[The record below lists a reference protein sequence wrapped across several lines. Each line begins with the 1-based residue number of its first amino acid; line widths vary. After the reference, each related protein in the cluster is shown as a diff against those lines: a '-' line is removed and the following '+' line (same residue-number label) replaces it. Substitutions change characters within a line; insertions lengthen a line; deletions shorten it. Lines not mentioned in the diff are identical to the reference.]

1 MKELALPKS
10 KEELF
15 KMIDRHLRV
24 AARKEL
30 AFATS
35 LSEYH
40 FGLGMWVRNR
50 FVYPSNGEVA
60 RLLTGDGSRPSG
72 SADDVSEDI
81 LWAYW
86 NYLSVKYDTPK
97 EFEVRCSEMG
107 DESDYH
113 IQYFH
118 TREEARAFIDSRDPQ
133 DCLYE
138 TWYVVS
144 VPEDKRNPGV

>member
-1 MKELALPKS
+1 MPKS

-24 AARKEL
+24 AERKEL
-30 AFATS
+30 AFS
-35 LSEYH
+35 RNLSDYH
-40 FGLGMWVRNR
+40 FGLGMWIRNR

-60 RLLTGDGSRPSG
+60 RLLTEDGSRPSG
-72 SADDVSEDI
+72 SADAISEDI

-86 NYLSVKYDTPK
+86 AYLSVKYDTPK

-118 TREEARAFIDSRDPQ
+118 TREEAQALIDSRDPQ
-133 DCLYE
+133 ECLYE
-138 TWYVVS
+138 TWYVTPVC
-144 VPEDKRNPGV
+144 VD